1 MTNLPLAPAD
11 LEGCVRGFG
20 SSVGLPGA
28 AYTSEEVLDWEREHF
43 FGPSWW
49 CIGRASDFEDQTG
62 PRQMH
67 GWAFT
72 QADPSGADFEQQ
84 FGNLADHLAPYD
96 PGSLVVGA
104 SRSYDLHANW
114 KLVHENFQECYH
126 CSQIHPALCRV
137 TPPDSGYS
145 IDIRGMY
152 VAGPMDLMDDV
163 ETMSLDGRSSGE
175 PLPGLSG
182 RKLREVGYF
191 GIWPNLLVS
200 TLPDYVLTHRLEPV
214 RADLTRVHCDW
225 LFAPELASREGFDPS
240 WALDFWDVTNQEDWR
255 ACESLQRGATSR
267 GFRPGPL
274 SAAWE
279 AGVHLWV
286 KMIAEGYLAGS
297 LPPAPST
304 PSRATIPRYEAL
316 ANARRGV

>member
-114 KLVHENFQECYH
+114 KLVGARIDGEPMAMWLEDFWPVVDGDE
-126 CSQIHPALCRV
+126 QIGRLVSASHSPRLGFNMGFVWVPIAKGVPGTGLQIRSPQGSRTATV
-137 TPPDSGYS
+137 TPLPF
-145 IDIRGMY
+145 
-152 VAGPMDLMDDV
+152 
-163 ETMSLDGRSSGE
+163 LDPKKEIPARS
-175 PLPGLSG
+175 
-182 RKLREVGYF
+182 
-191 GIWPNLLVS
+191 
-200 TLPDYVLTHRLEPV
+200 
-214 RADLTRVHCDW
+214 
-225 LFAPELASREGFDPS
+225 
-240 WALDFWDVTNQEDWR
+240 
-255 ACESLQRGATSR
+255 
-267 GFRPGPL
+267 
-274 SAAWE
+274 
-279 AGVHLWV
+279 
-286 KMIAEGYLAGS
+286 
-297 LPPAPST
+297 
-304 PSRATIPRYEAL
+304 
-316 ANARRGV
+316 